1 MQRTTRTRILQEGH
15 PLAATTSAPRAKG
28 NAKIVC
34 EKRISRRKRATGPS
48 SDCVMIIDRAG
59 IGSEYADTIA
69 WLKNHFREPT
79 TLIPRGSPGNVCS
92 SGALAHAWFVLSQ
105 SFRLRRS
112 RHRTLRDFWA
122 RGTCTLLHVRGECA
136 LRACR
141 QIRPLVVWRSPA
153 ATPVDR
159 QDRRLR
165 WRK

>member
-59 IGSEYADTIA
+59 ISSEYADTIG

-92 SGALAHAWFVLSQ
+92 SGALAHAWFVSSQ

-112 RHRTLRDFWA
+112 RHRTLPDFWA
-122 RGTCTLLHVRGECA
+122 PATFMRWHVGGESA
-136 LRACR
+136 LRASKQFLR
-141 QIRPLVVWRSPA
+141 LLTSRRPA
-153 ATPVDR
+153 AILAVS
-159 QDRRLR
+159 QA
-165 WRK
+165 